1 MPTFKSLTLSITIDR
16 PWQAVYDY
24 AADPANLTH
33 WAAGLGSDFSHDGDK
48 WSFRGPGGD
57 LVTMTFAGR
66 NPYGVLDH
74 DVFVSEAQI
83 VHMPVRVMPNGDGA
97 DVTIR
102 VLQTPDL
109 SDAEFERDAAAIR
122 KDLATLKSLLEPRGN
137 PPDAA

>member
-1 MPTFKSLTLSITIDR
+1 MPTFKSVTRAVTIDR
-16 PWQAVYDY
+16 DWQEVYDY

-33 WAAGLGSDFSHDGDK
+33 WAAGLGSEFAQDGDH
-48 WSFRGPGGD
+48 WTFRNAGGHPISMQF
-57 LVTMTFAGR
+57 TER

-74 DVFVSEAQI
+74 DVFVSKDQT

-109 SDAEFERDAAAIR
+109 SDADFERDTAAVQ
-122 KDLATLKSLLEPRGN
+122 KDLETLKALLER
-137 PPDAA
+137 